1 MPQGPSRRLR
11 DIVAEAAR
19 LPVEQRYAHL
29 RRVCGTDQALYR
41 EALAAFQIEVEKP
54 EWWQDPAPPPAPK
67 RPASPTAIG
76 AVIGDYLITD
86 KVGQGGMSDV
96 VKAVPQAN
104 RSAPPVAIKLIRN
117 AIAAPHLHSR
127 LKIERAILAGLDH
140 PNIARFL
147 DGGSTPDG
155 QPFLVM
161 EYIEGEQIDV
171 YCDRR
176 RLPVPERLQLFAT
189 VCRAVH
195 HAHQKQVLHRDLKPS
210 NIIVT
215 PEGEPKLLDFGI
227 AKILDQRRMDHTMV
241 VTQLG
246 FRMLTPDHA
255 SPEQIRGDLLTHSSD
270 IYVLG
275 VLLFELLASRVPYTK
290 DSRGPANL
298 QRAVCTLPPLTLLE
312 AYEAA
317 ARHEGPVDLATLSK
331 ERSTS
336 TTELK
341 ELLAGELNDIVLK
354 ALAKE
359 PGERYASAE
368 AFAERVEAYL
378 GTSEKNSVARPRV
391 WPWIVFPMLAAVAV
405 FALALWLRH
414 VLQG

>member
-1 MPQGPSRRLR
+1 MPQGQSRRLR

-19 LPVEQRYAHL
+19 LPVEQRYAYL
-29 RRVCGTDQALYR
+29 RRVCGTDRALYK

-54 EWWQDPAPPPAPK
+54 EWWHDPAPPVMK
-67 RPASPTAIG
+67 RSASGYAVG
-76 AVIGDYLITD
+76 EVIGDYLITD
-86 KVGQGGMSDV
+86 RVGQGGMSDV
-96 VKAVPQAN
+96 VKAVPRNDQT
-104 RSAPPVAIKLIRN
+104 APPVAIKLIRN

-127 LKIERAILAGLDH
+127 LKIERAILAALNH

-161 EYIEGEQIDV
+161 EYIEGEQIDL

-176 RLPVPERLQLFAT
+176 RLPVAERLQLFAT
-189 VCRAVH
+189 VCHAVQ
-195 HAHQKQVLHRDLKPS
+195 HAHQQQVLHRDLKPS

-215 PEGEPKLLDFGI
+215 PDGVPKLLDFGI
-227 AKILDQRRMDHTMV
+227 AKILDQRRLDHTMV

-255 SPEQIRGDLLTHSSD
+255 SPEQVRGDLLTHSSD

-275 VLLFELLASRVPYTK
+275 VLLYELLASRVPYEK
-290 DSRGPANL
+290 DTRNPASL
-298 QRAVCTLPPLTLLE
+298 QKAVCTLPPVTLIE
-312 AYEAA
+312 ALEAA
-317 ARHEGPVDLATLSK
+317 ARREGPVDLGTLSK

-336 TTELK
+336 PIELK
-341 ELLAGELNDIVLK
+341 ELLSGELNDIVLK

-359 PGERYASAE
+359 PSERYATAE
-368 AFAERVEAYL
+368 EFAGRIDKYL
-378 GTSEKNSVARPRV
+378 AAQRKKDSVANQRL
-391 WPWIVFPMLAAVAV
+391 WPWIVYPMLAAVVV
-405 FALALWLRH
+405 FALLVWVTRGL
-414 VLQG
+414 